1 MFDKL
6 CYTIYL
12 TVLTDDLTLSNT
24 PSNSLSNRERY
35 IMIEENCFSF
45 SDKDL
50 GPDLAAEPV
59 PEGVHWRWV
68 EDRVRS
74 SILRLGVHAV
84 RDHYHEA
91 VLAYEE
97 QQGGCS
103 GAVARDTLR
112 PLVDKLVAEAF

>member
-1 MFDKL
+1 
-6 CYTIYL
+6 
-12 TVLTDDLTLSNT
+12 
-24 PSNSLSNRERY
+24 
-35 IMIEENCFSF
+35 MIEENCFSF

-97 QQGGCS
+97 QQGGCT
-103 GAVARDTLR
+103 GAVASDTLR
-112 PLVDKLVAEAF
+112 PLVDKLVAEVF

>member
-12 TVLTDDLTLSNT
+12 LVSPYLPIYLSNKLLT
-24 PSNSLSNRERY
+24 VSNRERY

-68 EDRVRS
+68 ENRVRS